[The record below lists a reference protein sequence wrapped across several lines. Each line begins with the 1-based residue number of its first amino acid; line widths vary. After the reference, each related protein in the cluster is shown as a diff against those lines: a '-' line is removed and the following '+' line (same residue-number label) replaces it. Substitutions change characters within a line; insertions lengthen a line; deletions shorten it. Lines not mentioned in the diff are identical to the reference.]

1 MESSNIPAPPPPPPV
16 FNPNQNINLGKGTS
30 GTLGSTG
37 LINQPGLLNQQP
49 TSISNQQT
57 MGQQTMGQQQP
68 LGQRHVQNTF
78 MGQGLQQPGQVQT
91 VMQPVR
97 SETIQRQPVIMER
110 ISEVEKDII
119 KPIIHR
125 EREQTEIRQVTQ
137 PYVEKQFQP
146 ERVETRELPAEY
158 RPPIVQT
165 APVDTVR
172 QYQEERNKL
181 RSSVNILPKQLTV
194 MEEKPVVVEEVKKII
209 REEVQPVI
217 YREVVAPSVIRE
229 TKHIFE
235 KVVEAPRVLQETRPI
250 RPLHDL
256 KSWNVMPGQGSQF
269 SGQGFQQPL
278 QQQPLPQQRSIPQQ
292 QVPIQQQ
299 QPMQQQPIMQ
309 QQPQQQFQPQQQQF
323 SGMGPLFLNR
333 EITEIERH
341 KGFPHAFA
349 PPVPLQDFH
358 AQSWGMSQPLTQG
371 SGFGQQN
378 WGMQQQQFPMQQ
390 QQQFP
395 GNVPVGWNR

>member
-1 MESSNIPAPPPPPPV
+1 
-16 FNPNQNINLGKGTS
+16 
-30 GTLGSTG
+30 
-37 LINQPGLLNQQP
+37 
-49 TSISNQQT
+49 
-57 MGQQTMGQQQP
+57 MGQQQMGQQP
-68 LGQRHVQNTF
+68 MGQRHVQNQGF

-146 ERVETRELPAEY
+146 ERIETRELPAEY

-194 MEEKPVVVEEVKKII
+194 MEERPIVVEEVKKII

-235 KVVEAPRVLQETRPI
+235 KVVEAPRVLQEIRPI

-256 KSWNVMPGQGSQF
+256 KSWNVMPGQGSQYG
-269 SGQGFQQPL
+269 GQGLQQPL

-292 QVPIQQQ
+292 VPLQQQ
-299 QPMQQQPIMQ
+299 QPIQQ
-309 QQPQQQFQPQQQQF
+309 QQPQQQFQQPQQQFQQPQQQF

-341 KGFPHAFA
+341 KGFPNAFA

-358 AQSWGMSQPLTQG
+358 AQSWGVSQPLTQG
-371 SGFGQQN
+371 SSGFGQQN
-378 WGMQQQQFPMQQ
+378 LGMQQQQFPGQQNWGYGQQQQQFPMQQ

-395 GNVPVGWNR
+395 GNAPAGWSR

>member
-1 MESSNIPAPPPPPPV
+1 
-16 FNPNQNINLGKGTS
+16 
-30 GTLGSTG
+30 
-37 LINQPGLLNQQP
+37 
-49 TSISNQQT
+49 
-57 MGQQTMGQQQP
+57 MGQQPIMGQQQMGQQQI
-68 LGQRHVQNTF
+68 GQRHVQNQF

-91 VMQPVR
+91 MMQPVR

-146 ERVETRELPAEY
+146 ERIETRELPAEY

-194 MEEKPVVVEEVKKII
+194 MEERPVVMEEVKKII

-229 TKHIFE
+229 TKHIYE
-235 KVVEAPRVLQETRPI
+235 KVVEAPRVLQEIRPI

-269 SGQGFQQPL
+269 GGQGLQQPL
-278 QQQPLPQQRSIPQQ
+278 QQQQQLPQQRSIPQQ
-292 QVPIQQQ
+292 APIQQQPIQQQ
-299 QPMQQQPIMQ
+299 QPIL
-309 QQPQQQFQPQQQQF
+309 QQPQQQFQQPQQQFQQPQQQFQQPQQQF

-341 KGFPHAFA
+341 KGFPNAFA
-349 PPVPLQDFH
+349 PPVPVQDFH
-358 AQSWGMSQPLTQG
+358 AQTWGMSQPLSQG
-371 SGFGQQN
+371 SSGWGQQNLGMQQQQPFLQQQQFPGQQN
-378 WGMQQQQFPMQQ
+378 WGYGQQ

-395 GNVPVGWNR
+395 GNAPVGWSR